1 MPGTS
6 TKAKQPMK
14 CADSCRNRSIVLQ
27 HARGFINRAR
37 PKRASHILLLLSV
50 VVLAGCMPIV
60 ATEPSPAITGEQE
73 RYPPGIE
80 PLPEGAAGVEG
91 QESDADAS
99 GEGDSAEPAT
109 ITIQRRN
116 VNVRSGPGL
125 DFEVVANAVDGD
137 AFTTTGKSEEGWWRI
152 CCFAG
157 PGDAPGEQTRSTW
170 VSQVVVA
177 PNQAA
182 LDLPFLVPLFPEDMT
197 ASWNV
202 QYECG
207 SRRCAVSECAAVAR
221 TEIHNTGDLHWLE
234 INRTVTWEEAC
245 GEDSTWP
252 HQIDRIEGTERYP
265 NSTGVFF
272 FDYWV
277 GARPGE
283 ANARFRLDSGEE
295 IEAWCRDEQE
305 AEVVENSGWTTIYKG
320 QTCHDVRTGM
330 LVSMEYTKRWFF
342 TGEFEGDS
350 YERAYFGD
358 SETYRVKLE
367 STNVLL
373 ATIDVSAAE

>member
-1 MPGTS
+1 MTDMNACLLAICHNIIILKAPKRRTGLQDGNRQLHTCQRPFHSSPMSGKKMPGTF

-27 HARGFINRAR
+27 HARGYINRAR

-157 PGDAPGEQTRSTW
+157 PGDAPGEPTRSTW
-170 VSQVVVA
+170 VSQVVIA

-182 LDLPFLVPLFPEDMT
+182 LDLPILVPLFPEDMT

-221 TEIHNTGDLHWLE
+221 TEINQT
-234 INRTVTWEEAC
+234 NCSRTF
-245 GEDSTWP
+245 GLYF
-252 HQIDRIEGTERYP
+252 G
-265 NSTGVFF
+265 
-272 FDYWV
+272 
-277 GARPGE
+277 GARAVNQNFRQGQAGP
-283 ANARFRLDSGEE
+283 AN
-295 IEAWCRDEQE
+295 
-305 AEVVENSGWTTIYKG
+305 
-320 QTCHDVRTGM
+320 
-330 LVSMEYTKRWFF
+330 LVSSARGQRLVEIAARDLA
-342 TGEFEGDS
+342 EGS
-350 YERAYFGD
+350 RARCDDIQVILDGYAK
-358 SETYRVKLE
+358 V
-367 STNVLL
+367 
-373 ATIDVSAAE
+373 